1 MYRITIPLEVFLF
14 KPMPRV
20 SLRSHSRNGFSLVE
34 TLVVITITLILGT
47 LSAMMVP
54 SLMSAQT
61 IAQASSDISQVLDD
75 ARSYAIANHTY
86 VFVGFE
92 EVNASNQPNA
102 SNQTLVSSSSG
113 GRVAV
118 LVVAAKDGSN
128 NYASASP
135 YFNSANLTA
144 LSKVRFINSVH
155 MADFSSLSASSGPM
169 AARAQIITAN
179 SLGANATTGGTALF
193 TWPLGASASNA
204 EYSFYTSEVIVFD
217 QEGLAG
223 VVNSTTYTASGYA
236 APTSSW
242 IEIGLQLTH
251 GTAIPTAP
259 TNIATGQLASIQLD
273 GVTGANRVF
282 RP

>member
-1 MYRITIPLEVFLF
+1 MTHVL
-14 KPMPRV
+14 K
-20 SLRSHSRNGFSLVE
+20 RSHTTNGFSLVE
-34 TLVVITITLILGT
+34 MLVVLTITLVLGT
-47 LSAMMVP
+47 MSAMTVP

-92 EVNASNQPNA
+92 EVNASNLPNA
-102 SNQTLVSSSSG
+102 ADQTLATSSSG

-118 LVVAAKDGSN
+118 LVVASKDGSN
-128 NYASASP
+128 DSFSATP
-135 YFNSANLTA
+135 YFNSTNLAAIT
-144 LSKVRFINSVH
+144 KVKFINSVH
-155 MADFSSLSASSGPM
+155 MADFSSLTATAGPM
-169 AARAQIITAN
+169 AARAPVIAAN
-179 SLGANATTGGTALF
+179 SLGANSTTGGTALF
-193 TWPLGASASNA
+193 TWPLGASSSNA
-204 EYSFYTSEVIVFD
+204 EYSFYPNEVIVFD

-223 VVNSTTYTASGYA
+223 VVNSTTYTASGYT

-242 IEIGLQLTH
+242 IEIGLQLAH
-251 GTAIPTAP
+251 GSVIPAAP
-259 TNIATGQLASIQLD
+259 NNIAAGQLASIQLD

>member
-1 MYRITIPLEVFLF
+1 MILNPTI
-14 KPMPRV
+14 
-20 SLRSHSRNGFSLVE
+20 SQSRHGFSLVE
-34 TLVVITITLILGT
+34 TLVVLTIMLVLGT
-47 LSAMMVP
+47 MSAMTVP

-92 EVNASNQPNA
+92 EVNASNLPNA
-102 SNQTLVSSSSG
+102 SSQTLVSATSG
-113 GRVAV
+113 DRVAV
-118 LVVAAKDGSN
+118 VVAASRDGSN
-128 NYASASP
+128 NNTSATP
-135 YFNSANLTA
+135 YFNSTNLVPI
-144 LSKVRFINSVH
+144 SKVKFINSVH
-155 MADFSSLSASSGPM
+155 MADFSSLTASNGPM
-169 AARAQIITAN
+169 AARAPVISAN

-193 TWPLGASASNA
+193 TWPLGTSAGNA
-204 EYSFYTSEVIVFD
+204 QYSFYPGEVIVFD

-223 VVNSTTYTASGYA
+223 VVNSTTYTASGYS
-236 APTSSW
+236 APTSAW
-242 IEIGLQLTH
+242 IEIGLQLAH
-251 GTAIPTAP
+251 GSAIPAAP